1 MVLFFTSTATSPP
14 SLIYMGKDKVENEEL
29 IRFGLKNDVWFHV
42 DKLSSAHVYLRLPGY
57 ITWDAIPEKLLI
69 DLGQLVKAN
78 SIEGNKKNNVTII
91 YTPHENLKKS
101 GDMATGAV
109 SFFNDKLVK
118 RVYIPTREN
127 AIVNRLLKTKVV
139 KEVDHEAERIER
151 LRDEGRG
158 KKAKANELKN
168 AALELQRSHTEQK
181 NARSYD
187 ALFSEENGYVAD
199 APVTKAKPKSK
210 PRYNSDGEEIDGSGG
225 SEGGDGGGSDDDFW

>member
-1 MVLFFTSTATSPP
+1 
-14 SLIYMGKDKVENEEL
+14 
-29 IRFGLKNDVWFHV
+29 
-42 DKLSSAHVYLRLPGY
+42 
-57 ITWDAIPEKLLI
+57 
-69 DLGQLVKAN
+69 
-78 SIEGNKKNNVTII
+78 
-91 YTPHENLKKS
+91 
-101 GDMATGAV
+101 MATGAV

-158 KKAKANELKN
+158 KKAKANELVSFLDASCLFPFPPFSLLLSQPASPTPGFLFLALRWFNPKLTPSRFLPLVPRPNQKN